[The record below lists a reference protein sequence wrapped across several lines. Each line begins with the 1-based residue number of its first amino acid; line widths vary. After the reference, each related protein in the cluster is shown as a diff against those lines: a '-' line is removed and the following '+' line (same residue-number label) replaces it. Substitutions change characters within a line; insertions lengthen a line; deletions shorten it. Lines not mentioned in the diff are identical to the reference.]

1 MGRSAQLAS
10 APVVTRTG
18 EGQHVFVAGKSSS
31 ASRDEPT
38 EQDMSPTVYYVDLSR
53 MEISHDHSIGHSV
66 KRTVKA
72 LDRVSQN
79 LDVFF
84 AELEE
89 RAQPVPR
96 MIRTPNDLAASV
108 LADRRLR

>member
-1 MGRSAQLAS
+1 MATQS
-10 APVVTRTG
+10 
-18 EGQHVFVAGKSSS
+18 
-31 ASRDEPT
+31 D
-38 EQDMSPTVYYVDLSR
+38 TVIAVQ
-53 MEISHDHSIGHSV
+53 
-66 KRTVKA
+66 RTVKA

-96 MIRTPNDLAASV
+96 MIRTPNDLVASV
-108 LADRRLR
+108 LADRRLM